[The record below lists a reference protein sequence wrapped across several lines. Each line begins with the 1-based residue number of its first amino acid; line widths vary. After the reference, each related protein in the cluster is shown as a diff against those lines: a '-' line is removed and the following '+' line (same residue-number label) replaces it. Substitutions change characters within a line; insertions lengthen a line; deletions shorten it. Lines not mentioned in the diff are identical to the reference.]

1 MPLPFVQMAT
11 SRKKSLLAP
20 GNEAEWARLNAE
32 KREYH
37 HRTARAL
44 TPSQR
49 VAQGQKL
56 SQQAVQ
62 LLASTIRRG
71 HVPPRA
77 FWS

>member
-1 MPLPFVQMAT
+1 MAAQP
-11 SRKKSLLAP
+11 KKHTLFAP
-20 GNEAEWARLNAE
+20 GNEAEWAELNRE

-37 HRTARAL
+37 HHAARAL

-56 SQQAVQ
+56 SQQAVR
-62 LLASTIRRG
+62 LLASTIRGG

>member
-1 MPLPFVQMAT
+1 MT
-11 SRKKSLLAP
+11 TRSHKTLLEP
-20 GNEAEWARLNAE
+20 GHEAEWAELNRE
-32 KREYH
+32 KREYQQ
-37 HRTARAL
+37 RAARAL

-49 VAQGQKL
+49 VARGQKL

-71 HVPPRA
+71 HVPSRA